1 MMKTYTNSEILT
13 SVLVYWAKPLADK
26 VLSVRLGQFQPVQA
40 ANEWVKKYFPV
51 ASNYSIVNDLSF
63 LAAPAMEMVVEP
75 VVRNGIAKLGVKD
88 EDIPGYASKLLSSMI
103 DEADKKGSVSLF
115 NTIELEKSDLVELQH
130 LLERNLPVTVTERYE
145 VMQ

>member
-1 MMKTYTNSEILT
+1 MMRTYTNSDILT
-13 SVLVYWAKPLADK
+13 SVLVYWAKPLVDNI
-26 VLSVRLGQFQPVQA
+26 VSSRLGQFQQVQA

-51 ASNYSIVNDLSF
+51 AANYSIVNDLSF
-63 LAAPAMEMVVEP
+63 LAAPAMEMVMEP
-75 VVRNGIAKLGVKD
+75 MVRNSITKLGVKD

-103 DEADKKGSVSLF
+103 EEADKKGSVSLF
-115 NTIELEKSDLVELQH
+115 NTIEIEKSDLTQLQH